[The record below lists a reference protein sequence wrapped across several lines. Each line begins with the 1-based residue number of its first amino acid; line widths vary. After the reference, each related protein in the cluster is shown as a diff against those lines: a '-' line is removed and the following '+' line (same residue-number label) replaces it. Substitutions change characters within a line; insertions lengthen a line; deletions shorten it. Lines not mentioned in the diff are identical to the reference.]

1 MGIFYFLGA
10 RIACLLF
17 KSMFR
22 INVKR
27 RYYRKRE
34 SFPIDMTLLHI
45 ERVRE
50 RVCVCVNVL
59 GIISFVRLM
68 RPANDKFISSQL
80 IALTFWSFCYCFS
93 LSIFRFVH
101 AKHGVSCLWN
111 YKIYLIK
118 IQNDFDARNCWHKFS
133 IHACDSQHDAAA
145 VTLTCFFF

>member
-50 RVCVCVNVL
+50 RVRVCV
-59 GIISFVRLM
+59 
-68 RPANDKFISSQL
+68 
-80 IALTFWSFCYCFS
+80 
-93 LSIFRFVH
+93 
-101 AKHGVSCLWN
+101 
-111 YKIYLIK
+111 
-118 IQNDFDARNCWHKFS
+118 
-133 IHACDSQHDAAA
+133 
-145 VTLTCFFF
+145 